1 MHECDSSAH
10 TSMLCAHLPGSPWP
24 SSGRGMHT
32 LGAQFALG
40 KMGLGKTWRQAL
52 EVGLGHLGKGL
63 GDGSRYPAR
72 GLEGR
77 IWVLSGRILSTPCP
91 VARGTEGRVRQG
103 PKSRKD
109 GIGGATH
116 SEMR

>member
-1 MHECDSSAH
+1 
-10 TSMLCAHLPGSPWP
+10 
-24 SSGRGMHT
+24 MHT

-77 IWVLSGRILSTPCP
+77 IWVLSGRILSTPYP